1 MNRRKIENF
10 KFISGNIL
18 VNFLCKVLLTN
29 SSFLVNERSLYL
41 FISIVFVTFHSHKIT
56 HSIQIWNN
64 NWSRVSTAACCHY
77 NRNSHTKL
85 LCLIFEWSSVQYGSS
100 GRRLF
105 SDRPRGLG
113 CSSDKC
119 NPHCTVS
126 VIVIIFS
133 CLLCNTFLDCI
144 LSFII

>member
-29 SSFLVNERSLYL
+29 SSFLVNERSLYS

-64 NWSRVSTAACCHY
+64 NWLRVSTAACCHY
-77 NRNSHTKL
+77 NRNSHTNFSVSYL
-85 LCLIFEWSSVQYGSS
+85 SGVLYSTAARAEDSPTDREGCL
-100 GRRLF
+100 
-105 SDRPRGLG
+105 
-113 CSSDKC
+113 SDKC
-119 NPHCTVS
+119 NPLCTVS